1 MGSEVR
7 LEKERWGARWLL
19 GNPQEGSK
27 LGEVGLNLHF
37 RKKSPGVAVGV
48 GSGREQGQQDETGWS
63 GCCLHLGPGSG
74 VRVGRCGENRDILGR
89 SWPD

>member
-1 MGSEVR
+1 M
-7 LEKERWGARWLL
+7 
-19 GNPQEGSK
+19 
-27 LGEVGLNLHF
+27 
-37 RKKSPGVAVGV
+37 GV
-48 GSGREQGQQDETGWS
+48 GSGREQGQQDEAGWL